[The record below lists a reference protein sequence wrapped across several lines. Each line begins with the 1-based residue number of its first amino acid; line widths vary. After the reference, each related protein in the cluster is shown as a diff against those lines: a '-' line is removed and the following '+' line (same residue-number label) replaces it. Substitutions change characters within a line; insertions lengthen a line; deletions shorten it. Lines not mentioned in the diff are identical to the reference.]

1 MTQQIIDSAEL
12 QELKAQFTL
21 LDHKLDKQRIINE
34 EILKDSMTRK
44 LSRVEQWYQSR
55 FRTSAI
61 AAPIAGVVFLTQFA
75 DKGFPYWGFCLLI
88 IATGILEVILN
99 RRAYKALNI
108 GNLPSMSMTEATEHI
123 ARHKQLRM
131 MANRILALPLIA
143 LIVWTI
149 LIASDF
155 AWNLQVIAIT
165 VFAMGF
171 TVALG
176 ITQQRANKKRLDE
189 VLQQI
194 EKLRG

>member
-1 MTQQIIDSAEL
+1 MTHEMDLTEL
-12 QELKAQFTL
+12 QELKKQFNL
-21 LDHKLDKQRIINE
+21 IDEKLDKQRIINE
-34 EILKDSMTRK
+34 EILRESMKSK
-44 LSRVEQWYQSR
+44 LSRVELWYQNR

-61 AAPIAGVVFLTQFA
+61 AAPIIGIVFLTQFVG
-75 DKGFPYWGFCLLI
+75 KGFHYWGFCLLI

-99 RRAYKALNI
+99 NSAYKALNI

-131 MANRILALPLIA
+131 MANRILAIPLIA

-155 AWNLQVIAIT
+155 AWNLPVIAIT

-171 TVALG
+171 AIALG

-189 VLQQI
+189 VLNQI
-194 EKLRG
+194 KTLRG

>member
-1 MTQQIIDSAEL
+1 MTHQTMDLTEL
-12 QELKAQFTL
+12 QELKAQFNL
-21 LDHKLDKQRIINE
+21 LDMKLDKQRIINE
-34 EILKDSMTRK
+34 EILRESMNRK
-44 LSRVEQWYQSR
+44 LSRVEQWYQNR

-75 DKGFPYWGFCLLI
+75 DQGFPYWGFCLLI

-131 MANRILALPLIA
+131 MANRILTLPLIA

-149 LIASDF
+149 LIASNF

>member
-1 MTQQIIDSAEL
+1 MTHEMDLTEL
-12 QELKAQFTL
+12 QELRKQFNL
-21 LDHKLDKQRIINE
+21 IDEKLDKQRIINE
-34 EILKDSMTRK
+34 EILKDSMNRK
-44 LSRVEQWYQSR
+44 LSRVEQWYKNR

-61 AAPIAGVVFLTQFA
+61 AAPIAGFIFLIQFI

-99 RRAYKALNI
+99 RRAYKALDI

-131 MANRILALPLIA
+131 MANRILTLPLIA

-155 AWNLQVIAIT
+155 TWNLPVIAIT
-165 VFAMGF
+165 IFAMGIS
-171 TVALG
+171 VAWG

-194 EKLRG
+194 EMLKK

>member
-12 QELKAQFTL
+12 QDLKAQFIL
-21 LDHKLDKQRIINE
+21 LDQKLGQQRIINE
-34 EILKDSMTRK
+34 EVLKDSMNRK

-61 AAPIAGVVFLTQFA
+61 AAPIVGFIFLMRFI

-88 IATGILEVILN
+88 IATGILEVVLN
-99 RRAYKALNI
+99 KRAYKALDAA
-108 GNLPSMSMTEATEHI
+108 NLPSMSMTEATERVT
-123 ARHKQLRM
+123 RHKHLRM
-131 MANRILALPLIA
+131 IANRILALPLVA

-155 AWNLQVIAIT
+155 TWNLPVIAIT
-165 VFAMGF
+165 IFAMGIS
-171 TVALG
+171 VAWG

-194 EKLRG
+194 ETLKK

>member
-1 MTQQIIDSAEL
+1 MTHEMDLTEL
-12 QELKAQFTL
+12 QELRKQFNL
-21 LDHKLDKQRIINE
+21 IDEKLDKQRIINE
-34 EILKDSMTRK
+34 EILRESMKSK
-44 LSRVEQWYQSR
+44 LSRVELWYQNR

-61 AAPIAGVVFLTQFA
+61 AAPIIGIVFLTQFA
-75 DKGFPYWGFCLLI
+75 DKGFHYWGFCLLI

-99 RRAYKALNI
+99 NRAYKALSI

-155 AWNLQVIAIT
+155 AWNLPVIAIT
-165 VFAMGF
+165 VFAMGIAF
-171 TVALG
+171 VLG

-189 VLQQI
+189 VLNQI
-194 EKLRG
+194 KTLRG

>member
-1 MTQQIIDSAEL
+1 MTHEMDLSEL
-12 QELKAQFTL
+12 QELRKQFNL
-21 LDHKLDKQRIINE
+21 IDEKLDKQRIINE
-34 EILKDSMTRK
+34 EILRESMKSK
-44 LSRVEQWYQSR
+44 LSRVELWYQNR

-61 AAPIAGVVFLTQFA
+61 AAPIIGIVFLTQFV
-75 DKGFPYWGFCLLI
+75 DKGFHYWGFCLLI
-88 IATGILEVILN
+88 IATGILEAILN
-99 RRAYKALNI
+99 NRTYKALSI

-131 MANRILALPLIA
+131 MANRILAIPLIA

-165 VFAMGF
+165 VFAMG
-171 TVALG
+171 VAFVLG

-189 VLQQI
+189 VLHQI
-194 EKLRG
+194 KTLRG

>member
-1 MTQQIIDSAEL
+1 MTHEMDLTEL
-12 QELKAQFTL
+12 QELRKQFNL
-21 LDHKLDKQRIINE
+21 IDEKLDKQRIINE
-34 EILKDSMTRK
+34 EILRESMTSK
-44 LSRVEQWYQSR
+44 LSRVEKWYQNR

-61 AAPIAGVVFLTQFA
+61 AAPIAGFIFLMQFI

-99 RRAYKALNI
+99 KRAYKALDAANR
-108 GNLPSMSMTEATEHI
+108 PSMSMTEATEHV
-123 ARHKQLRM
+123 ASHKRLRM
-131 MANRILALPLIA
+131 IANRILVLPLLA

-155 AWNLQVIAIT
+155 TWNLPVIAIT
-165 VFAMGF
+165 IFAMGIS
-171 TVALG
+171 VAWG

-194 EKLRG
+194 EMLKK

>member
-1 MTQQIIDSAEL
+1 MDLTEL
-12 QELKAQFTL
+12 QELRKQFDL
-21 LDHKLDKQRIINE
+21 IDEKLDKQRIINE
-34 EILKDSMTRK
+34 EILRESMTSK
-44 LSRVEQWYQSR
+44 LSHVEKWYQNR

-61 AAPIAGVVFLTQFA
+61 AAPIVGIVFLTQFA
-75 DKGFPYWGFCLLI
+75 DKGFHYWGFCLLI

-99 RRAYKALNI
+99 NRAYKALDI

-131 MANRILALPLIA
+131 VANRILTLPLIA

-149 LIASDF
+149 LTASDF

-189 VLQQI
+189 VLNQI
-194 EKLRG
+194 KTLRG

>member
-1 MTQQIIDSAEL
+1 MDLTEL
-12 QELKAQFTL
+12 QELKAQFNL
-21 LDHKLDKQRIINE
+21 LDMKLDKQRIINE
-34 EILKDSMTRK
+34 EILRESMNRK
-44 LSRVEQWYQSR
+44 LSRVEQWYQNR

-75 DKGFPYWGFCLLI
+75 DQGFPYWGFCLLI

-131 MANRILALPLIA
+131 MANRILTLPLIA

-171 TVALG
+171 TIALG

>member
-1 MTQQIIDSAEL
+1 MDLTEL
-12 QELKAQFTL
+12 QELKAQFNL
-21 LDHKLDKQRIINE
+21 LDMKLDKQRIINE
-34 EILKDSMTRK
+34 EILRESMTRK
-44 LSRVEQWYQSR
+44 LSRVEQWYQNR

-75 DKGFPYWGFCLLI
+75 DQGFPYWGFCLLI

-171 TVALG
+171 TIALG

>member
-1 MTQQIIDSAEL
+1 MTHEMDLTEL
-12 QELKAQFTL
+12 QELRKQFNL
-21 LDHKLDKQRIINE
+21 IDEKLDKQRIINE
-34 EILKDSMTRK
+34 ELLRESMTSK
-44 LSRVEQWYQSR
+44 LSRVEKWYQNR

-75 DKGFPYWGFCLLI
+75 DQGFPYWGFCLLI

-99 RRAYKALNI
+99 KRAYKALDAA
-108 GNLPSMSMTEATEHI
+108 NLPSMSMTEATEHV
-123 ARHKQLRM
+123 ARHKHLRKV
-131 MANRILALPLIA
+131 ANSILALPLIV

-155 AWNLQVIAIT
+155 AWNPTVITIT
-165 VFAMGF
+165 VFAMGV
-171 TVALG
+171 TVGLG

>member
-1 MTQQIIDSAEL
+1 MTHEMDLTEL
-12 QELKAQFTL
+12 QELKKQFNL
-21 LDHKLDKQRIINE
+21 IDEKLDKQRIINE
-34 EILKDSMTRK
+34 ELLRESMTSK
-44 LSRVEQWYQSR
+44 LSRVEKWYQNR

-75 DKGFPYWGFCLLI
+75 DQGFPYWGFSLLI

-131 MANRILALPLIA
+131 MANRILTLPLIA

-189 VLQQI
+189 VLNQI
-194 EKLRG
+194 KTLRG

>member
-1 MTQQIIDSAEL
+1 MTHEMDLSEL
-12 QELKAQFTL
+12 QELRKQFNL
-21 LDHKLDKQRIINE
+21 IDEKLDKQRIINE
-34 EILKDSMTRK
+34 EILRESMKSK
-44 LSRVEQWYQSR
+44 LSRVELWYQNR

-61 AAPIAGVVFLTQFA
+61 AAPIIGIVFLTQFVG
-75 DKGFPYWGFCLLI
+75 KGFHYWGFCLLI

-99 RRAYKALNI
+99 DRAYKALSI

-171 TVALG
+171 AIALG

-189 VLQQI
+189 VLNQI
-194 EKLRG
+194 KTLRG

>member
-34 EILKDSMTRK
+34 GILKDSMTRK

-61 AAPIAGVVFLTQFA
+61 AAPIAGFIFLMQFI
-75 DKGFPYWGFCLLI
+75 DRGFHYWGFCLLI
-88 IATGILEVILN
+88 IATGILEVVLN
-99 RRAYKALNI
+99 KRAYKALDAA
-108 GNLPSMSMTEATEHI
+108 NLPSMSMTEATEHV
-123 ARHKQLRM
+123 ASHKRLRM
-131 MANRILALPLIA
+131 IANRILALPLVA

-155 AWNLQVIAIT
+155 TWNLSVIAIT
-165 VFAMGF
+165 IFAMGIC
-171 TVALG
+171 VAWG

-194 EKLRG
+194 ETLKK

>member
-1 MTQQIIDSAEL
+1 M
-12 QELKAQFTL
+12 
-21 LDHKLDKQRIINE
+21 
-34 EILKDSMTRK
+34 
-44 LSRVEQWYQSR
+44 
-55 FRTSAI
+55 
-61 AAPIAGVVFLTQFA
+61 
-75 DKGFPYWGFCLLI
+75 
-88 IATGILEVILN
+88 
-99 RRAYKALNI
+99 
-108 GNLPSMSMTEATEHI
+108 PSMSMTEATEHI

-131 MANRILALPLIA
+131 MANRILTLPLIA

-194 EKLRG
+194 ERLRNN

>member
-1 MTQQIIDSAEL
+1 MTHEMDLTEL
-12 QELKAQFTL
+12 QELRKQFNL
-21 LDHKLDKQRIINE
+21 IDEKLDKQRIINE
-34 EILKDSMTRK
+34 ELLRESMTSK
-44 LSRVEQWYQSR
+44 LSRVEKWYQNR

-75 DKGFPYWGFCLLI
+75 DQGFPYWGFCLLI

-99 RRAYKALNI
+99 RRAYKALDARH
-108 GNLPSMSMTEATEHI
+108 LPSMSMTEATEHV
-123 ARHKQLRM
+123 ARHKQLRTE
-131 MANRILALPLIA
+131 ANRILTLPLIA

-171 TVALG
+171 TIALG

>member
-12 QELKAQFTL
+12 QELKAQFNL
-21 LDHKLDKQRIINE
+21 LDMKLDKQRIINE
-34 EILKDSMTRK
+34 EILRESMTRK
-44 LSRVEQWYQSR
+44 LSRVEQWYQNR

-75 DKGFPYWGFCLLI
+75 DQGFPYWGFCLLI

-171 TVALG
+171 TIALG

>member
-1 MTQQIIDSAEL
+1 MTHEMDLTEL
-12 QELKAQFTL
+12 QELKKQFNL
-21 LDHKLDKQRIINE
+21 IDEKLDKQRIINE
-34 EILKDSMTRK
+34 EILRESMKSK
-44 LSRVEQWYQSR
+44 LSRVELWYQNR

-61 AAPIAGVVFLTQFA
+61 AAPIIGIVFLTQFVG
-75 DKGFPYWGFCLLI
+75 KGFHYWGFCLLI

-99 RRAYKALNI
+99 NSAYKALNI

-155 AWNLQVIAIT
+155 AWNLPVIAIT

-171 TVALG
+171 AIALG

-189 VLQQI
+189 VLNQI
-194 EKLRG
+194 KTLRG

>member
-1 MTQQIIDSAEL
+1 MTHEMDLSEL
-12 QELKAQFTL
+12 QELRKQFNL
-21 LDHKLDKQRIINE
+21 IDEKLDKQRIINE
-34 EILKDSMTRK
+34 EILRESMKSK
-44 LSRVEQWYQSR
+44 LSRVELWYRNR

-61 AAPIAGVVFLTQFA
+61 AAPILGIVFLTQFA
-75 DKGFPYWGFCLLI
+75 DKGFHYWGFCLLI

-99 RRAYKALNI
+99 NRAYKALSI

-131 MANRILALPLIA
+131 MANRILAIPLIA
-143 LIVWTI
+143 LTVWTI

-155 AWNLQVIAIT
+155 AWNLPVIAIT

-171 TVALG
+171 AFVLG

-189 VLQQI
+189 VLNQI
-194 EKLRG
+194 KTLRG

>member
-1 MTQQIIDSAEL
+1 MTHEMDLSEL
-12 QELKAQFTL
+12 QELRKQFNL
-21 LDHKLDKQRIINE
+21 IDEKLDKQRIINE
-34 EILKDSMTRK
+34 EILRESMKSK
-44 LSRVEQWYQSR
+44 LSRVEKWYQNR

-61 AAPIAGVVFLTQFA
+61 AAPIIGIVFLTQFA
-75 DKGFPYWGFCLLI
+75 DKGFHYWGFCLLI

-99 RRAYKALNI
+99 NRAYKALSI

-131 MANRILALPLIA
+131 MANRILAIPLIA

-171 TVALG
+171 AFVLG

-189 VLQQI
+189 VLNQI
-194 EKLRG
+194 KTLRG

>member
-1 MTQQIIDSAEL
+1 MTHEMDLSEL
-12 QELKAQFTL
+12 QELRKQFNL
-21 LDHKLDKQRIINE
+21 IDEKLDKQRIINE
-34 EILKDSMTRK
+34 EILRESMTSK
-44 LSRVEQWYQSR
+44 LSRVEKWYQNR

-61 AAPIAGVVFLTQFA
+61 AAPIAGVVFLTQFV
-75 DKGFPYWGFCLLI
+75 DKGFHYWGFCLLI

-99 RRAYKALNI
+99 NRAYKALSI

-131 MANRILALPLIA
+131 MANRILAIPLIA

-171 TVALG
+171 AIALG

-189 VLQQI
+189 VLNQI
-194 EKLRG
+194 KTLRG

>member
-1 MTQQIIDSAEL
+1 MTHEMDLTEL
-12 QELKAQFTL
+12 QELRKQFDL
-21 LDHKLDKQRIINE
+21 IDEKLDKQRIINE
-34 EILKDSMTRK
+34 EILRESMTSK
-44 LSRVEQWYQSR
+44 LSRVEKWYQNR

-75 DKGFPYWGFCLLI
+75 DQGFPYWGFCLLI

-99 RRAYKALNI
+99 RRAYKALDI
-108 GNLPSMSMTEATEHI
+108 GNLPSMTMTEATEHI

-131 MANRILALPLIA
+131 MANRILTLPLIA

-165 VFAMGF
+165 IFAMGF

-189 VLQQI
+189 VLNQI
-194 EKLRG
+194 KTLQG

>member
-1 MTQQIIDSAEL
+1 MTHEMDLSEL
-12 QELKAQFTL
+12 QELRKQFNL
-21 LDHKLDKQRIINE
+21 IDEKLDKQRIINE
-34 EILKDSMTRK
+34 EILRESMKSK
-44 LSRVEQWYQSR
+44 LSRVELWYQNR

-61 AAPIAGVVFLTQFA
+61 AAPIIGIVFLTQFA
-75 DKGFPYWGFCLLI
+75 DKGFHYWGFCLLI

-99 RRAYKALNI
+99 NSAYKALNI

-131 MANRILALPLIA
+131 MANRILAIPLIA

-155 AWNLQVIAIT
+155 AWNLPVIAIT
-165 VFAMGF
+165 VFAMG
-171 TVALG
+171 VAFVLG

-189 VLQQI
+189 VLNQI
-194 EKLRG
+194 KTLRG

>member
-1 MTQQIIDSAEL
+1 MTHEMDLTEL
-12 QELKAQFTL
+12 QELRKQFNL
-21 LDHKLDKQRIINE
+21 IDEKLDKQRIINE
-34 EILKDSMTRK
+34 EILRESMTSK
-44 LSRVEQWYQSR
+44 LSRVEKWYQNR
-55 FRTSAI
+55 FRTSAV

-75 DKGFPYWGFCLLI
+75 DQGFPYWGFCLLI
-88 IATGILEVILN
+88 ITTGILEVILN

-189 VLQQI
+189 VLNQI
-194 EKLRG
+194 KTLRG

>member
-1 MTQQIIDSAEL
+1 MTHEMDLTEL
-12 QELKAQFTL
+12 QELRKQFNL
-21 LDHKLDKQRIINE
+21 IDEKLDKQRIINE
-34 EILKDSMTRK
+34 ELLRESMTSK
-44 LSRVEQWYQSR
+44 LSRVEKWYQNR
-55 FRTSAI
+55 FRTSAV

-75 DKGFPYWGFCLLI
+75 DQGFPYWGFCLLI

-99 RRAYKALNI
+99 KRAYKALDAA
-108 GNLPSMSMTEATEHI
+108 NLPSMSMTEATEHV
-123 ARHKQLRM
+123 ARHKHLRKV
-131 MANRILALPLIA
+131 ANSILALPLIV

-155 AWNLQVIAIT
+155 AWNPTVITIT
-165 VFAMGF
+165 VFAMGV
-171 TVALG
+171 TVGLG